1 MALLIDNDVSARL
14 LNMSDCVRVLTEAF
28 MEEGRGE
35 ATGRNKSSIHVPT
48 SRSNEWYR
56 YASMEGASRALKVA
70 AIRIKSDI
78 VSWPVGKGGVREFKW
93 TGRPGKFGGLILLF
107 STETGELLSI
117 LNDGWLQH
125 LRVGAT
131 YAIGTKYQARDNSE
145 VVGLLGTGGMARTY
159 VEALALLRPVK
170 HLQVYSPNKAHLQS
184 YADEMRD
191 KFDLSVEMV
200 ELPREAMTGVDIV
213 ASMTDSMDP
222 TVHDAMLSPGV
233 HATTVSNWELHPEA
247 YRRVDRMVTYRDGI
261 SEHHYTT
268 PEDQRPHGVG
278 GSFSETV
285 KHEFA
290 VRPDHVHKLTDV
302 MHGRAV
308 GRAAP
313 EEVTYFR
320 AQGTGVQFAA
330 VASYTYELA
339 RAQGLGRDLPSDWF
353 LQDIRT

>member
-14 LNMSDCVRVLTEAF
+14 LDMKDCVRVLTEAF

-56 YASMEGASRALKVA
+56 YASMEGASRALQVA
-70 AIRIKSDI
+70 AIRIKSDV

-131 YAIGTKYQARDNSE
+131 YAIGTRYQARDNSE

-159 VEALALLRPVK
+159 VEALALIRPVK
-170 HLQVYSPNKAHLQS
+170 HLQVYSPNKAHLES

-191 KFDLSVEMV
+191 KFGLSVKTV
-200 ELPREAMTGVDIV
+200 DSPRAAMAGVDIV

-233 HATTVSNWELHPEA
+233 HATTVTNWELDPQA
-247 YRRVDRMVTYRDGI
+247 YGRVDRMVTYRDGI

-268 PEDQRPHGVG
+268 SEDQRPHRVG
-278 GSFSETV
+278 GSFSETA
-285 KHEFA
+285 KHESA
-290 VRPDHVHKLTDV
+290 VRRDHVHKLTDV

-308 GRAAP
+308 GRATP
-313 EEVTYFR
+313 DEITYFR

-330 VASYTYELA
+330 VAAYTYERA
-339 RAQGLGRDLPSDWF
+339 RAQGLGRELPSEWF